1 MQIQP
6 MISTHPDVRGSV
18 NDSLVRAIE
27 AAYGC
32 AAVCHICADACLA
45 EDMVNDL
52 PPRKWTGL
60 SRSAFGLG
68 GADIAQ

>member
-32 AAVCHICADACLA
+32 AAVCHICAEECRRCENACREA
-45 EDMVNDL
+45 ASSIT
-52 PPRKWTGL
+52 P
-60 SRSAFGLG
+60 SRH
-68 GADIAQ
+68 